1 MSKKDIPI
9 TDSDWAKIN
18 KLFECN
24 CSIDEAAQFIGV
36 SHDTLE
42 KRIKEKF
49 NLLPSE
55 YKKNKKEKG
64 NATLL
69 MKQYELAID
78 GDRAMLIWLGKQR
91 LDQADKKEIKQ
102 DVTTGGDKLNGISP
116 IQWIDE
122 QSKGDKDK

>member
-1 MSKKDIPI
+1 MGR
-9 TDSDWAKIN
+9 N
-18 KLFECN
+18 KLHIDWQTVAELIQAGAN
-24 CSIDEAAQFIGV
+24 GAQVCSMIGV
-36 SHDTLE
+36 SYETITRRCLDENNIDFGEFMAT
-42 KRIKEKF
+42 
-49 NLLPSE
+49 
-55 YKKNKKEKG
+55 KKEKG

-122 QSKGDKDK
+122 QSEGDKDK